1 MTWTL
6 QGLWVL
12 ITIGAA
18 LAAMASDQS
27 VPLGPFALVG
37 GALWLLGFILEVIA
51 DGQKRAFRRDP
62 GNEGAFIQSGLWA
75 LCRHP
80 NYLGEILLWLGVALV
95 AVPVLSGWQQLTL
108 LSPVF
113 VYVLL
118 TRISGIP
125 LLASR
130 GKRRWGNDPAYQAY
144 LDRTPV
150 LFPRPLGRVRSS
162 GA

>member
-1 MTWTL
+1 
-6 QGLWVL
+6 
-12 ITIGAA
+12 
-18 LAAMASDQS
+18 
-27 VPLGPFALVG
+27 
-37 GALWLLGFILEVIA
+37 VIA

-62 GNEGAFIQSGLWA
+62 KNEGAFIQSGLWA

-80 NYLGEILLWLGVALV
+80 NYLGEILLWLGVAVV

-150 LFPRPLGRVRSS
+150 LFPRPLGRVRSP